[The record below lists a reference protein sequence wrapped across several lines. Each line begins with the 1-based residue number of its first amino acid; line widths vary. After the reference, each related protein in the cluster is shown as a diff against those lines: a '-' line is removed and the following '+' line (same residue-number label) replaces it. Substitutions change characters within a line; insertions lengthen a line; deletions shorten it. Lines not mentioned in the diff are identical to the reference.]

1 MKVHLL
7 NGPPPTSLASAL
19 AEFESPFSYPLGPD
33 RTFHISHGEDY
44 SLFFRAQGAGMCFVA
59 EHQNRILGV
68 LGAAI
73 RRIWMP
79 NGRERLVGYVGDLK
93 IAAEARGGLVLGR
106 LARAADAWLRPK
118 VDAAY
123 GVVMD
128 GTGLTPQA
136 YTHRAGIPAFREV
149 GRLAVLRVSGD
160 GGTPPYRA
168 NCFLTT
174 PEAGLSCY
182 QQLSRGRNACP
193 IEHASGR
200 SQMAPVWLRHPEG
213 LACGLLEDTRRAKR
227 LMISDGSELL
237 SAHLSCFA
245 YASLAAGA
253 ELIREA
259 LLRTIALDLTGLFLA
274 VPADEAASVCES
286 LAGCKILPAPATVYG
301 TGFEKG
307 DWNINTSEI

>member
-1 MKVHLL
+1 MKVYPL

-44 SLFFRAQGAGMCFVA
+44 SLFFRAQGNGMCFVA

-68 LGAAI
+68 LGTAI

-79 NGRERLVGYVGDLK
+79 NGRERLVGYLGDLK

-123 GVVMD
+123 GVGMD

-136 YTHRAGIPAFREV
+136 YTNRAGIPAFGEV
-149 GRLAVLRVSGD
+149 GRLGVLRVSSD
-160 GGTPPYRA
+160 GGAPPARA
-168 NCFLTT
+168 DCFLTT
-174 PEAGLSCY
+174 SEAGLSCY
-182 QQLSRGRNACP
+182 QQLSRGRYSCP
-193 IEHASGR
+193 VEQASAR

-245 YASLAAGA
+245 YCSVAAGA
-253 ELIREA
+253 ELIGEA
-259 LLRTIALDLTGLFLA
+259 LRRAIALDLPGLFLA
-274 VPADEAASVCES
+274 VPADEAASLCAS

-301 TGFEKG
+301 SGLEKG

>member
-1 MKVHLL
+1 MKVYAL
-7 NGPPPTSLASAL
+7 NGPPPTWLADAL
-19 AEFESPFSYPLGPD
+19 AEFESPFRYPLGPD

-44 SLFFRAQGAGMCFVA
+44 SLFFRAQGNGKCFVA

-68 LGAAI
+68 LGTAI

-79 NGRERLVGYVGDLK
+79 NGQERLVGYLGDLK

-106 LARAADAWLRPK
+106 LARAAAAWLRPK

-123 GVVMD
+123 CVVMD
-128 GTGLTPQA
+128 GTGVTPQA
-136 YTHRAGIPAFREV
+136 YTNRAGIPMFGEV
-149 GRLAVLRVSGD
+149 GRLGVLRVSGD
-160 GGTPPYRA
+160 GGVPPNPA
-168 NCFLTT
+168 DCFLTT

-182 QQLSRGRNACP
+182 QQLSRGRYACP
-193 IEHASGR
+193 VEHVSAR
-200 SQMAPVWLRHPEG
+200 SQMAPVWLRHPKG

-227 LMISDGSELL
+227 LIISDGSELL

-245 YASLAAGA
+245 CGSLAAGA

-259 LLRTIALDLTGLFLA
+259 LRRTIALDLPGLFLA
-274 VPADEAASVCES
+274 VPADEDASLCES
-286 LAGCKILPAPATVYG
+286 LAGLKILPAPATVYG
-301 TGFEKG
+301 SGFEKG